1 MNQVMEYLFALKTSA
16 LPSGSMK
23 MVMLADHEVLIAN
36 VKNQF
41 YAISNICT
49 HLKGSLVKGKLNG
62 KFVTCPNHGAQFDVT
77 TGKCTGQAKILFIK
91 TTPADEKMFPVKVEG
106 DNVLVGVEQT

>member
-1 MNQVMEYLFALKTSA
+1 MEYTFTLKSTE

-23 MVMLADHEVLIAN
+23 MVKLADKEILITN
-36 VKNQF
+36 FENQY

-49 HLKGSLVKGKLNG
+49 HLKGPLVNGKLDG

-77 TGKCTGQAKILFIK
+77 TGKCTGPANIAFIK
-91 TTPADEKMFPVKVEG
+91 TTPRDEQTFPVKVEG
-106 DNVLVGVEQT
+106 EDILIGI